1 MLHLCTTHSCTS
13 LLSYIID
20 NDVAEQRNLSSLRSL
35 SILIPITIFPL
46 LVPLFSAKKLFLSS
60 KHRYLSLIAIG
71 IRSKFSLLLLYDS
84 LCCYVIVIV
93 IVIIIGINILLLLL
107 LLTIIIVMVVFLVAR
122 IGTVII
128 IVMR

>member
-107 LLTIIIVMVVFLVAR
+107 LTIIIVMVVFLVAR